1 MHGMLKMDEKHK
13 IDGKRCVWLQRNIA
27 DLEEQEPSY
36 QVSRFTG
43 NVINSISNCNE
54 IILILL

>member
-1 MHGMLKMDEKHK
+1 MLKMDKK
-13 IDGKRCVWLQRNIA
+13 LDGKRCVWFQRNIV

-43 NVINSISNCNE
+43 NVINSTRTVMKSF
-54 IILILL
+54 